1 MSSEAKKYRRHRRY
15 WRILWP
21 TMGKLIWR
29 KFRFSAEPIPCEGA
43 YLLIANHVTSYDPIL
58 LGKSSRKQQIY
69 YVSSE
74 HLFRLGWISK
84 VISHIVDP
92 IPRMKAASGADSVR
106 MMLKRLKDGQAICL
120 FAEGEQSWDGRSI
133 GIVPSTGKMVRL
145 SGVPL
150 VTYRIEGG
158 YLALPRWRR
167 KICKGRV
174 YGQPVKV
181 YQPEE
186 LKRMKPEE
194 ITECVN
200 RDIYEDAWERPKQEP
215 VIFKGRKR
223 AEGMETAV
231 YLCPACRKIGALHSK
246 KNRVFCDCGF
256 SLEYTETCRFEPAE
270 PFENVGEWIAWQKTA
285 LGELINAYAEES
297 ESASV
302 DPSEIEGSGSEA
314 IFSDEGVTL
323 SLLDSGH
330 EEKQLGEGRLI
341 QYADRL
347 EAAGHTFPC
356 AEIED
361 MAMVMNRRLLISTA
375 KEYYEIRAPK
385 GSNLKKYLDFYELNA
400 DHGKK

>member
-1 MSSEAKKYRRHRRY
+1 MSEEKKCRRHRRY
-15 WRILWP
+15 WRILLP

-43 YLLIANHVTSYDPIL
+43 YLLITNHVTSYDPIL

-106 MMLKRLKDGQAICL
+106 LMLKRLKDGQAICL

-158 YLALPRWRR
+158 YLALPRWRK
-167 KICKGRV
+167 KICKGKV
-174 YGQPVKV
+174 YGHPVKV

-194 ITECVN
+194 ITECIN
-200 RDIYEDAWERPKQEP
+200 RDIYEDAWERQKQES

-231 YLCPACRKIGALHSK
+231 YLCPACRKIGTLHSK
-246 KNRVFCDCGF
+246 KSRVFCDCGF

-270 PFENVGEWIAWQKTA
+270 LFENVGEWIAWQKTA
-285 LGELINAYAEES
+285 LGELVNPRGAGDVNHA
-297 ESASV
+297 
-302 DPSEIEGSGSEA
+302 DA
-314 IFSDEGVTL
+314 IFSDEGITL
-323 SLLDSGH
+323 SILDTGH

-341 QYADRL
+341 LYADRL

-400 DHGKK
+400 DHGKN